1 MRGGIDR
8 IDRRIV
14 SELRLNGRITNGALA
29 AEVGLSPSA
38 CLRRV
43 KLLEQSGVIQGY
55 TAIVGGAGIDD
66 GISAIVQ
73 VTLDRQTEEYFRRF
87 EVALQKHPEI
97 REWYL
102 MTGEDDYVLHV
113 RVRSIEDY
121 EEFHRTALS
130 RLPGVSRITSSFAM
144 RSYRRGAVQAAG

>member
-1 MRGGIDR
+1 MRALDAV
-8 IDRRIV
+8 DRRIL
-14 SELRLNGRITNGALA
+14 SALRLNARITNGALA

-43 KLLEQSGVIQGY
+43 KLLERAGVIQGY
-55 TAIVGGAGIDD
+55 TAIVAGAAAEEGVV
-66 GISAIVQ
+66 AIVQ
-73 VTLDRQTEEYFRRF
+73 VTLDRQTEEYLRRF
-87 EVALQKHPEI
+87 ESALRKHPEV

-102 MTGEDDYVLHV
+102 MTGADDYILPV
-113 RVRSIEDY
+113 RIRSIEDY

-144 RSYRRGAVQAAG
+144 RSHRRGTA